1 MKEPPLSR
9 LRTTLAVGLV
19 SFMTVSMAACSS
31 DSDKEE
37 GSGDAAGKE
46 ITVSH
51 AQGETTLSTNP
62 EKVVVLDFGVLDTLD
77 ALEVDSVVGLAK
89 QGAPDFLEEYAG
101 DDYEDVGTM
110 QEPDMEKIAEL
121 DPDVILIGGRA
132 APKYAELAEIAP
144 TVDLT
149 VGGEDFMTSF
159 NEVSTTIGEIF
170 DKGDEV
176 EEKLANIDE
185 QVAQTKSDAEGAGNA
200 LIVLVSGGKLSA
212 FGPGSRF
219 GFVHDVLGVPAASPD
234 LQVDRHGQ
242 AISNEFIAQ
251 TNPQHLFVLDRD
263 ASIGQESGQSAEQ
276 VLDND
281 LVKGTD
287 AAKNDEITYLDGQR
301 WYVVGA
307 GLNNVPEMIDEVAGA
322 IE

>member
-1 MKEPPLSR
+1 MSR

-31 DSDKEE
+31 DS
-37 GSGDAAGKE
+37 GDENTNDGGAAAGKE

-51 AQGETTLSTNP
+51 AQGETTLTTNP
-62 EKVVVLDFGVLDTLD
+62 EKVVVLDFGILDTLD

-89 QGAPDFLEEYAG
+89 QGAPDFLDEYAG

-110 QEPDMEKIAEL
+110 QEPDIEKIAEI
-121 DPDVILIGGRA
+121 DPDVILIGGRSA
-132 APKYAELAEIAP
+132 AKYAELNEIAP
-144 TVDLT
+144 TIDLT
-149 VGGEDFMTSF
+149 VGSDDFMTSF
-159 NEVSTTIGEIF
+159 EEVSTTIGEIF
-170 DKGDEV
+170 EKTDEV
-176 EEKLANIDE
+176 EEKLADIDE
-185 QVAQTKSDAEGAGNA
+185 SIEQTKADAEGAGNA

-242 AISNEFIAQ
+242 AISNEFIAD
-251 TNPQHLFVLDRD
+251 TNPQHLFVVDRD
-263 ASIGQESGQSAEQ
+263 SAIGQESGQSAEQ

-287 AAKNDEITYLDGQR
+287 AAKNDKITYLDGQR

-307 GLNNVPEMIDEVAGA
+307 GLNNVPEMIDEVASA
-322 IE
+322 IK

>member
-1 MKEPPLSR
+1 MSR

-31 DSDKEE
+31 DS
-37 GSGDAAGKE
+37 GDENTNDGAAAGKE

-51 AQGETTLSTNP
+51 AQGETTLTTNP
-62 EKVVVLDFGVLDTLD
+62 EKVVVLDFGILDTLD

-89 QGAPDFLEEYAG
+89 QGAPDFLDEYTG

-110 QEPDMEKIAEL
+110 QEPDIEKIAEI
-121 DPDVILIGGRA
+121 DPDVILIGARSA
-132 APKYAELAEIAP
+132 AKYAELNEIAP
-144 TVDLT
+144 TIDLT
-149 VGGEDFMTSF
+149 VGSDDFMNSF
-159 NEVSTTIGEIF
+159 EEVSTTIGEIF
-170 DKGDEV
+170 EKTDEV
-176 EEKLANIDE
+176 EEKLADIDE
-185 QVAQTKSDAEGAGNA
+185 SIEQTKADAEGAGNA

-242 AISNEFIAQ
+242 AISNEFIAD
-251 TNPQHLFVLDRD
+251 TNPQHLFVVDRD
-263 ASIGQESGQSAEQ
+263 SAIGQESGQSAEQ

-287 AAKNDEITYLDGQR
+287 AAKNDKITYLDGQR

-307 GLNNVPEMIDEVAGA
+307 GLNNVPEMIDEVASA
-322 IE
+322 IK